1 MGFQLPTSTGFSP
14 DFSHQ
19 QYDRHLLRF
28 GNQQW
33 WMQPL
38 PPRYCLWREEW
49 YQLWYVAL
57 GAAVFVAWFSEE
69 NGGRKTAEKL
79 VEHGFLLG
87 LWVGWFERFFSLIRV
102 WLDSKGQPVFQKEIQ
117 IVLVGFV
124 EFDALAKREEKQ
136 TWKLLLGISAILEVP
151 KVFLPIHFY

>member
-69 NGGRKTAEKL
+69 NGGEIGRTWFFA
-79 VEHGFLLG
+79 GFLC
-87 LWVGWFERFFSLIRV
+87 FFGDLIPFFFFKSLIGFEGATFWNPWKTFPQGKPMTQSRRM
-102 WLDSKGQPVFQKEIQ
+102 DEKESHGRES
-117 IVLVGFV
+117 VVYVGGFNTG
-124 EFDALAKREEKQ
+124 FS
-136 TWKLLLGISAILEVP
+136 WWWYIYI
-151 KVFLPIHFY
+151 